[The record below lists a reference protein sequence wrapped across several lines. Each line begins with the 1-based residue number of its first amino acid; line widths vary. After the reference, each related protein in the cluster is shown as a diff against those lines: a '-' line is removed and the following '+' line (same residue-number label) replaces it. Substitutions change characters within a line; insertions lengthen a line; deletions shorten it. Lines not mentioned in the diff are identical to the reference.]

1 MLPLPIFS
9 LLFSEYDILSYL
21 LFLHMSGQAEIIDKA
36 LNDFEDCGGLAPSGS
51 TNIEDLLA
59 VSGLSL
65 LPSNDTKRPIPKSLQ
80 RSTVL
85 RARTLDTENKP

>member
-1 MLPLPIFS
+1 MPPLPILS

-21 LFLHMSGQAEIIDKA
+21 LFLHMSRQAEVIDKV
-36 LNDFEDCGGLAPSGS
+36 LNDVEDCGGLAPSGS

-65 LPSNDTKRPIPKSLQ
+65 LPSMSRNVRFPKVCKEETSYEQKLL
-80 RSTVL
+80 TL
-85 RARTLDTENKP
+85 RNKP